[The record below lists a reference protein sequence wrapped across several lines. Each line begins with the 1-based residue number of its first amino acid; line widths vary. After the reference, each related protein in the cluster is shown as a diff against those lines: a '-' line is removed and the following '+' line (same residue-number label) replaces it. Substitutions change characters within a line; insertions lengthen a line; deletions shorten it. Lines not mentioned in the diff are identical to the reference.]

1 MVPTTRSWSSAPSI
15 EPGIGRRGLGA
26 IRGFFLLLSQP
37 SGVPMSSLR
46 LRASLALVLAAF
58 TAACGDSGST
68 GPSFADSAS
77 TAEAIDFAD
86 GAAST
91 ASYLAENLNF
101 GMPSVGLSS
110 AMATRVMNRP
120 EVVAAQSRMRWV
132 RPISLARLDMR
143 ALTRPEGLQAA
154 ADGCTI
160 TARGTWDPPYEIGR
174 AHV

>member
-1 MVPTTRSWSSAPSI
+1 
-15 EPGIGRRGLGA
+15 
-26 IRGFFLLLSQP
+26 
-37 SGVPMSSLR
+37 MSSLR

-120 EVVAAQSRMRWV
+120 EVAAAQSRMRWV